1 MQKNL
6 SRVRLF
12 GACLAI
18 PACFLPVLLH
28 GFYGNPVLDIILPG
42 SFAFGILHS
51 VLQRVQRD
59 AHIPTVY
66 KLLRILNIYET
77 VRVALC
83 ILMIPAI
90 LNWGTG
96 NFWFTVLVALTLPSV
111 VLLAACVI
119 FWKDSDIPK
128 L

>member
-1 MQKNL
+1 MQKKL
-6 SRVRLF
+6 SRARLF

-28 GFYGNPVLDIILPG
+28 GFYDNPVLDIILPG
-42 SFAFGILHS
+42 SFAFGILSS
-51 VLQRVQRD
+51 VRQRVQRD
-59 AHIPTVY
+59 AHIPAVH

-83 ILMIPAI
+83 ILMIPAV
-90 LNWGTG
+90 LNWGRG
-96 NFWFTVLVALTLPSV
+96 HFWFTALAALTLPSV
-111 VLLAACVI
+111 VLLTVCII
-119 FWKDSDIPK
+119 FWKDNDIPE